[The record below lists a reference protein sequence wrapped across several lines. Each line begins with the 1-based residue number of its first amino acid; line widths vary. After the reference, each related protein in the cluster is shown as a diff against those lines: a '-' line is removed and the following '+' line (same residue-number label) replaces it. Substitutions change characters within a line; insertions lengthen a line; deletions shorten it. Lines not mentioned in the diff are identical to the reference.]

1 MKRVFTQRMMAARRS
16 PLLVWENG
24 APLFFFGEF
33 GENKPLDSVE
43 INGKM
48 IGNRKIFKQE
58 YKKSGEIFTFSY
70 TRVYNDN
77 KNNISYKICN

>member
-1 MKRVFTQRMMAARRS
+1 MKRVFTQGMMAGRRS

>member
-1 MKRVFTQRMMAARRS
+1 MKRVFTQGMMAARRS

-33 GENKPLDSVE
+33 GENKHLDSVE

-48 IGNRKIFKQE
+48 IGNKKIFKQE
-58 YKKSGEIFTFSY
+58 YKKSGEYLYFFLYAS
-70 TRVYNDN
+70 V
-77 KNNISYKICN
+77 

>member
-1 MKRVFTQRMMAARRS
+1 MGDT
-16 PLLVWENG
+16 G

-48 IGNRKIFKQE
+48 IGNKKIFKQE
-58 YKKSGEIFTFSY
+58 YKKSGEYLYFFLYAS
-70 TRVYNDN
+70 V
-77 KNNISYKICN
+77 

>member
-1 MKRVFTQRMMAARRS
+1 MKRVFTQGMMAARRS
-16 PLLVWENG
+16 PLLVWENA

-48 IGNRKIFKQE
+48 I
-58 YKKSGEIFTFSY
+58 
-70 TRVYNDN
+70 
-77 KNNISYKICN
+77 

>member
-1 MKRVFTQRMMAARRS
+1 MKRVFTQGVMAARRV

-24 APLFFFGEF
+24 APLFFF

-58 YKKSGEIFTFSY
+58 YKKSGEYLYFFLYAS
-70 TRVYNDN
+70 V
-77 KNNISYKICN
+77 

>member
-1 MKRVFTQRMMAARRS
+1 MKRVFTQGMMAARRS
-16 PLLVWENG
+16 PLP
-24 APLFFFGEF
+24 PLFFFGEF

-58 YKKSGEIFTFSY
+58 YKKSGEYLYFFLYAS
-70 TRVYNDN
+70 V
-77 KNNISYKICN
+77 

>member
-1 MKRVFTQRMMAARRS
+1 MKRVFTQGMMAARRSLLLPS

-48 IGNRKIFKQE
+48 IGNKKIFKQE
-58 YKKSGEIFTFSY
+58 YKKSGEYLYFFLYAS
-70 TRVYNDN
+70 V
-77 KNNISYKICN
+77 

>member
-1 MKRVFTQRMMAARRS
+1 MKRVFTQGMMAARGGA
-16 PLLVWENG
+16 PGGGG

-48 IGNRKIFKQE
+48 IGNKKIFKQE
-58 YKKSGEIFTFSY
+58 YKKSGEYLYFFLYAS
-70 TRVYNDN
+70 V
-77 KNNISYKICN
+77 